1 MFASFST
8 HPRSTQPRS
17 GFDGAGFGSIRARL
31 KRWAEDRAVRHRL
44 ERELQSHSDRDLAE
58 LGMSRSD
65 IPDVIRGTFRA

>member
-1 MFASFST
+1 MFASLT
-8 HPRSTQPRS
+8 TQPRS
-17 GFDGAGFGSIRARL
+17 GHAGVGFGSIGARF
-31 KRWAEDRAVRHRL
+31 KRWADDRAVRRRL

>member
-8 HPRSTQPRS
+8 HPDRPSRGPASTAPAS
-17 GFDGAGFGSIRARL
+17 GPFARGF

-65 IPDVIRGTFRA
+65 IPDVIRGHFRA